1 MLVVTP
7 HNGARRQIVS
17 QTVPDAGD
25 APDASGC
32 EKPGP
37 RPDLELQSSKA
48 PYTYRRPNKP
58 AVAAMHT
65 ALLVVLA
72 SPALGFVPPLRSPL
86 QRPLRSDE
94 VDDADCLD
102 DCLAEDEYDEPVP
115 RTVAPLLDGPVYS
128 LATLDEAGDTN
139 MNVVTYATPVGI
151 RPERRWALSLF
162 KSTVSRANFARRR
175 RGVLQLLRPE
185 HAPLVYALGGT
196 SAADADKAAACYV
209 AGFAWESSD
218 WDERVLPRCAAYVSL
233 EAVGEPVDCG
243 DHEVYVCRV
252 VDGVAGFDASHATT
266 GDLRER
272 GLITTEGRARAPGDV
287 PAPPKPGRG
296 GLKRLLGAVAAAAV
310 VALLPLRASAAE
322 FRTKPGALCAAL
334 AGAQSIV
341 DADSSGRWVGGT
353 PAPSRVEAPK

>member
-1 MLVVTP
+1 MS
-7 HNGARRQIVS
+7 A
-17 QTVPDAGD
+17 
-25 APDASGC
+25 
-32 EKPGP
+32 
-37 RPDLELQSSKA
+37 
-48 PYTYRRPNKP
+48 
-58 AVAAMHT
+58 
-65 ALLVVLA
+65 
-72 SPALGFVPPLRSPL
+72 
-86 QRPLRSDE
+86 
-94 VDDADCLD
+94 
-102 DCLAEDEYDEPVP
+102 
-115 RTVAPLLDGPVYS
+115 
-128 LATLDEAGDTN
+128 
-139 MNVVTYATPVGI
+139 
-151 RPERRWALSLF
+151 
-162 KSTVSRANFARRR
+162 
-175 RGVLQLLRPE
+175 
-185 HAPLVYALGGT
+185 
-196 SAADADKAAACYV
+196 SAADADKAAACYG

-334 AGAQSIV
+334 AGAHSIV
-341 DADSSGRWVGGT
+341 DANPSGRCGGGR
-353 PAPSRVEAPK
+353 PCPVVR